1 MSEVDN
7 APDAGDVDP
16 IKNVKAEMNRKFQN
30 LSETNQKLAQQ
41 NEALNAK
48 IDLLLN
54 TVSQPKQESSSED
67 DEALRYTDPDAYIEK
82 KLKDVDKKVDAK
94 IAQTEQMNS
103 AKQQTLIA
111 LATDYPE
118 INDPSSALYKKAIEL
133 GSSYPANFVS
143 SPEGIRLIVR
153 EAAADIGLLPK
164 KSRQVSSEEGDDDM
178 AEFIG
183 GGGSGNKPPS
193 GPKNKD
199 KLDPKTLAV
208 AELMG
213 LNVNDPKVVERLKE
227 RSKRNYNKYR

>member
-7 APDAGDVDP
+7 TPDTGDADP

-54 TVSQPKQESSSED
+54 TVNQPKAEPEED
-67 DEALRYTDPDAYIEK
+67 DETLRYTNPDAYIEK

-118 INDPSSALYKKAIEL
+118 INDPSSALYKKSLEL

-164 KSRQVSSEEGDDDM
+164 KSRQASSEEGDDDM

-183 GGGSGNKPPS
+183 GGSSGNRPPS

-199 KLDPKTLAV
+199 KIDPKTLAV

-227 RSKRNYNKYR
+227 RAKRNYNKYR